1 MKSRTKW
8 LFCLCLLAW
17 LSTGCDSKSDI
28 TSKDPP
34 GAMNTEWKTY
44 YTYKNASSHTVKM
57 YIVSVHSNTGE
68 GKEKSVTIRQGE
80 QYDLIH
86 NFDDTQDPLNLL
98 GVYQEK
104 IPTAGRVTVSNGTV
118 EVYQRKWAANPN
130 NLYSLDSY
138 ERTEEKE
145 YLLYITRYTYTFTD
159 DFFMD
164 GTPIGEKE

>member
-1 MKSRTKW
+1 
-8 LFCLCLLAW
+8 
-17 LSTGCDSKSDI
+17 
-28 TSKDPP
+28 
-34 GAMNTEWKTY
+34 MNTEWKTY

-104 IPTAGRVTVSNGTV
+104 IPTA
-118 EVYQRKWAANPN
+118 
-130 NLYSLDSY
+130 
-138 ERTEEKE
+138 
-145 YLLYITRYTYTFTD
+145 
-159 DFFMD
+159 
-164 GTPIGEKE
+164 

>member
-44 YTYKNASSHTVKM
+44 YTYKNASSPTVKM

-159 DFFMD
+159 DFFKD